1 MARILIADDSS
12 VMRRSLNMLLSRA
25 GHTVVGEAANGE
37 QAFLLYG
44 KEHPDIVTMDIS
56 MPVMDGNDAITRILT
71 SYPEARI
78 IVISALDEKK
88 MILQALKNGAKQY
101 IIKPVTEEKLLQ
113 AIKNVMVDS

>member
-1 MARILIADDSS
+1 
-12 VMRRSLNMLLSRA
+12 MLLSRA

-37 QAFLLYG
+37 QAFVLYH
-44 KEHPDIVTMDIS
+44 KERPDLVTMDIN
-56 MPVMDGNDAITRILT
+56 MPLSDGNDAITRILS

-88 MILQALKNGAKQY
+88 LILKALKNGARQY

-113 AIKNVMVDS
+113 AINNVMSGP